1 VNKRM
6 ISGKHGEQVLLRS
19 PISDRANIHHEYL
32 HLLHKSFQMLHLAG
46 RPLPTGT
53 PVVF

>member
-1 VNKRM
+1 VKKQL

-32 HLLHKSFQMLHLAG
+32 HLLHTSFHMLHFAG

-53 PVVF
+53 PEVF